1 VGTPAASVEVG
12 VRGKAVAER
21 PSPDRAYRVDEQGL
35 VAGGAHRR
43 FTAAGN
49 DDRERRWHLVEGV
62 ARGEGDHRVAG
73 NDASALGDDAD
84 LERRVDAWQGRQRLR
99 GR

>member
-35 VAGGAHRR
+35 VAGG
-43 FTAAGN
+43 GN